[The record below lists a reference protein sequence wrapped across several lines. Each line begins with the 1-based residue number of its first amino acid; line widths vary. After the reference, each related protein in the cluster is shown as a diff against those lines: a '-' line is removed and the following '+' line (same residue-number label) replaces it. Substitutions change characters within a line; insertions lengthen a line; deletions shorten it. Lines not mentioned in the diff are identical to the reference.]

1 MTVINGQTLLQIT
14 PFKNMA
20 TQKMKG
26 HGVSWG
32 LSEAGYD
39 IRVKQDITFVPPSP
53 LTFFRTMTG
62 NQNGS
67 LDDIALDA
75 FHGYVLVG
83 DVKTRGRF
91 ALGSSLEFFQIPKN
105 LVAVIHDKSTWARSK
120 LSVFNTVAEPG
131 WNGFLTFEFVFH
143 GVEEK
148 LHIPAGAGIAQVIFS
163 TISDVADYGDGK
175 YQNQKDRP
183 VESRWVSD
191 QGVQN
196 G

>member
-1 MTVINGQTLLQIT
+1 MTVINGGTLLQAA
-14 PFKNMA
+14 PFKDMA
-20 TQKMKG
+20 TEKMKG

-53 LTFFRTMTG
+53 LDFYRIMQGNTFG
-62 NQNGS
+62 QY
-67 LDDIALDA
+67 DAEALDA
-75 FHGYVLVG
+75 FHGYVVVG
-83 DVKTRGRF
+83 DVRTRGRF
-91 ALGSSLEFFQIPKN
+91 ALGSSLEMFQIPNN

-163 TISDVADYGDGK
+163 QTSDLANYGAGK
-175 YQNQKDRP
+175 YQNAEDRP
-183 VESRWVSD
+183 QEAIKS
-191 QGVQN
+191 
-196 G
+196 